1 MCEIC
6 EQCLNSNAFNMN
18 LLLDLDNSLLNM
30 IFDMNLR
37 YLLIA
42 YVGNAWHLCRSSVWD
57 VEYEDYNDW

>member
-42 YVGNAWHLCRSSVWD
+42 YVGNA
-57 VEYEDYNDW
+57 